1 MEKLTL
7 YLKESYHELVKNVSW
22 PTAAQLQEST
32 MVVLVT
38 AATLAILIFLMDLLC
53 SVVFKNIYGVWGQ

>member
-38 AATLAILIFLMDLLC
+38 AATLAILIFLMDGLC
-53 SVVFKNIYGVWGQ
+53 SIVFKNLYQTW

>member
-7 YLKESYHELVKNVSW
+7 YLKESYHELTKNVHW

-32 MVVLVT
+32 VVVLVT
-38 AATLAILIFLMDLLC
+38 ATVLALLIFGMDALC
-53 SVVFKNIYGVWGQ
+53 SVVFKSLYGVWK